1 MFLYWAKICIEKYTL
16 ILEMVDILIKILDT
30 EIENFYLQ
38 DIAIQEL
45 SSSMSE
51 HTHEIVS
58 NFINILQ
65 HIW

>member
-65 HIW
+65 HIR

>member
-58 NFINILQ
+58 NFIKILQ
-65 HIW
+65 HIR

>member
-65 HIW
+65 HI

>member
-1 MFLYWAKICIEKYTL
+1 MACKTEVFIIEKYTL

-30 EIENFYLQ
+30 EVENFYLQ

-51 HTHEIVS
+51 NTHEIVS
-58 NFINILQ
+58 YITILLLK
-65 HIW
+65 